1 MREDSVRAYNV
12 FRAIGGD
19 FTMAS
24 QKAQSEYDILE
35 RTHSRLPGPGEY
47 SPLLTDNNKFRGKF
61 GSANPKSELDW
72 IQLRQSALPG
82 PASYRTETA
91 GLGKCI
97 GKSASRSA
105 VISRGNLPTFVDL
118 SMTRASKIPGPG
130 QYKPEVHTIGWRTRQ
145 QAPLWV
151 GPPPVTGPDSTD
163 LERMQARIDRLE
175 SIQERQGNVRSPYE
189 TAVDFQLLKLK
200 RNVHKRLAMSLDH
213 WHAPRRQADRNM
225 AGSLQAYLRGPG
237 RR

>member
-151 GPPPVTGPDSTD
+151 GPPPVTGP
-163 LERMQARIDRLE
+163 
-175 SIQERQGNVRSPYE
+175 P
-189 TAVDFQLLKLK
+189 
-200 RNVHKRLAMSLDH
+200 
-213 WHAPRRQADRNM
+213 P
-225 AGSLQAYLRGPG
+225 GPG
-237 RR
+237 FFFCASEQRIWREETYWPVISFMARTFSPSSMKRTKP